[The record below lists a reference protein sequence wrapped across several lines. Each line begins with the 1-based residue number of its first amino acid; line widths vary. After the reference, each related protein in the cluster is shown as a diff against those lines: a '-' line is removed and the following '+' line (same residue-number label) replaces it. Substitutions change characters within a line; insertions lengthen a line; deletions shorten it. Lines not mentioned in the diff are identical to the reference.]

1 MLTLLLVLQTA
12 LAQEPPN
19 ACGALVLPAD
29 DATTADLLD
38 GFLRLPIPPGGT
50 PFDIPHSVMG
60 PAIPR
65 GEGTLWFFNA
75 GADRMGMLT
84 QRMHMVAT
92 DRFPDDVLDV
102 LDPTMHRAQVV
113 ADDGTPGVAWWD
125 DVGPGDGNDV
135 HALDVLWRVKNGE
148 LVQTSFLLDDKTA
161 AHGEGCTGY
170 ALALAK
176 RLSTGAREESL
187 TAHTVQVTLSPT
199 RVLSLDLPDGAIMVS
214 RPGPDFTVVDIDL
227 LRGVAD
233 GYAGATLYVGEHPQ
247 AVVPGN
253 APDFA
258 GRLAGRP
265 VTWIVQQT
273 PDAKRRSVQAIL
285 DLEERGLKLHVAIE
299 GPLEDAVRLRELV
312 ERGKVVKLPKPP
324 KPPKEPKPP
333 KPAEPS
339 AP

>member
-1 MLTLLLVLQTA
+1 MLALLFA
-12 LAQEPPN
+12 LHAAVAQEPPN
-19 ACGALVLPAD
+19 ACGALALPAD
-29 DATTADLLD
+29 NAPVSDLLD
-38 GFLRLPIPPGGT
+38 GFLRLPEPPGGT
-50 PFDIPHSVMG
+50 PYEIPHSIMG
-60 PAIPR
+60 PAIPS

-92 DRFPDDVLDV
+92 ARFPDDVLEV
-102 LDPTMHRAQVV
+102 LDPALHRAQVV
-113 ADDGTPGVAWWD
+113 AADGTQGVAWWG

-135 HALDVLWRVKNGE
+135 HALDVLWRMKNGE

-187 TAHTVQVTLSPT
+187 AAHPIQITLSPT
-199 RVLSLDLPDGAIMVS
+199 RALAIELPDGAVMVS
-214 RPGPDFTVVDIDL
+214 RPGPDFTVVDLDL

-233 GYAGATLYVGEHPQ
+233 GYAGVTLYVGDHPQ
-247 AVVPGN
+247 PIPPGN
-253 APDFA
+253 TADLP
-258 GRLAGRP
+258 GRLLGHP
-265 VTWIVQQT
+265 VSWVVQQT

-299 GPLEDAVRLRELV
+299 GPVEDAVRLRELI
-312 ERGKVVKLPKPP
+312 EKAKVVRLPKAPKAP
-324 KPPKEPKPP
+324 KPGKPDP
-333 KPAEPS
+333 TTEPS

>member
-1 MLTLLLVLQTA
+1 MLALLFVLHTA

-19 ACGALVLPAD
+19 ACGALALPAD
-29 DATTADLLD
+29 NATTWDLLD
-38 GFLRLPIPPGGT
+38 GFLRLPEPPGGT
-50 PFDIPHSVMG
+50 PFEIPHSIMG
-60 PAIPR
+60 PAIPV

-84 QRMHMVAT
+84 QRMHMIAT
-92 DRFPDDVLDV
+92 ARFPDDVLEV

-113 ADDGTPGVAWWD
+113 AADGTPGVAWWG

-176 RLSTGAREESL
+176 RLSAGARDESL
-187 TAHTVQVTLSPT
+187 TAHTVQIALTPT
-199 RVLSLDLPDGAIMVS
+199 RALSIDLPDGAVMVS

-227 LRGVAD
+227 LKGVAD
-233 GYAGATLYVGEHPQ
+233 GYSGATLYVGDHPQ
-247 AVVPGN
+247 PIAPGN

-258 GRLAGRP
+258 GRLVGRP

-273 PDAKRRSVQAIL
+273 PDAKRRSVQAVL
-285 DLEERGLKLHVAIE
+285 DLEERGLKLHVAVE

-312 ERGKVVKLPKPP
+312 EKAKVVKLPKPP
-324 KPPKEPKPP
+324 KPPKDPK
-333 KPAEPS
+333 PS